1 MVKTIR
7 ISNHSL
13 HKELIKIQGNLQAKS
28 GEYTTMDDV
37 IEVLIKNFKKK
48 L

>member
-13 HKELIKIQGNLQAKS
+13 HKELLKIQGKLQAKS

-37 IEVLIKNFKKK
+37 IEALIKNFKKK
-48 L
+48 